1 MLSIIISHFDLDRR
15 ETVTQLVILY
25 EVRLFILLSSAIE
38 HLFEALDFHRE
49 VYLTLQVTPFRRRYG
64 IRRRCAEEPLWEK
77 CLFVCVLR

>member
-15 ETVTQLVILY
+15 ETVTQFVILN
-25 EVRLFILLSSAIE
+25 EVRLFISLSTTIE
-38 HLFEALDFHRE
+38 HLFKALDFHCE
-49 VYLTLQVTPFRRRYG
+49 VYLTLQVAPFRRRHG